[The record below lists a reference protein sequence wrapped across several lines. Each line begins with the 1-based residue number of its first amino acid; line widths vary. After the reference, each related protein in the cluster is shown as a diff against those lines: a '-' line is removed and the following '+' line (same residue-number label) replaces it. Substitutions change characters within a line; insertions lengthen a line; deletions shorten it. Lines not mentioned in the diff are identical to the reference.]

1 MNCAETEKY
10 LSEYLDNEIAPHLR
24 QQIDEHLAQ
33 CESCRHKLAQ
43 IQALCSSIAS
53 LNEELPEDFNAKL
66 AARLAVAKKA
76 QTPNRP
82 LYKKVWFRVSSLAAC
97 LLICLGAVG
106 LLTGPG
112 HDGAYEEANDLAAPQ
127 LAESSLNK
135 SLAADDAA
143 NNMLS
148 QYGMSEDEASTAD
161 PQTDTAVN
169 EEAVGAAEPAA
180 ADEDIAAGSAHSDG
194 SNWFNKVW
202 PWLLGIVIIIF
213 VVGIVLRSR
222 RKNSKI

>member
-43 IQALCSSIAS
+43 LQALCSSIAS

-148 QYGMSEDEASTAD
+148 QYGMSEDETSTAAPKQILLLMRRLSVPPSL
-161 PQTDTAVN
+161 PQQMRILP
-169 EEAVGAAEPAA
+169 PAA
-180 ADEDIAAGSAHSDG
+180 LIAMALIGSIRYGHGCLA
-194 SNWFNKVW
+194 
-202 PWLLGIVIIIF
+202 L
-213 VVGIVLRSR
+213 
-222 RKNSKI
+222 

>member
-10 LSEYLDNEIAPHLR
+10 LSEYLDNETAPQLR

-43 IQALCSSIAS
+43 LQALCSSIAS

-76 QTPNRP
+76 QTPTRP
-82 LYKKVWFRVSSLAAC
+82 LYKKVWFKMSSVAAC

-106 LLTGPG
+106 LLTNPG
-112 HDGAYEEANDLAAPQ
+112 HDKAYEEANDLAAPQ
-127 LAESSLNK
+127 LTESSLDK
-135 SLAADDAA
+135 SLAADGAA
-143 NNMLS
+143 NNMLAK
-148 QYGMSEDEASTAD
+148 YGMSEDEASTAD
-161 PQTDTAVN
+161 PCTDRAVN
-169 EEAVGAAEPAA
+169 EEAASAAEPAA
-180 ADEDIAAGSAHSDG
+180 ADEDIATSSAHSDG

-202 PWLLGIVIIIF
+202 TWLLGVVIIIF
-213 VVGIVLRSR
+213 IVGIVLRRR